1 MGVLGLGAHSMK
13 TMTSRMGGGTPL
25 NAMDDTIRVG
35 RAPGPSRSGADATIP
50 VSVAPA
56 GHVR

>member
-1 MGVLGLGAHSMK
+1 MK

-50 VSVAPA
+50 VSAAPA